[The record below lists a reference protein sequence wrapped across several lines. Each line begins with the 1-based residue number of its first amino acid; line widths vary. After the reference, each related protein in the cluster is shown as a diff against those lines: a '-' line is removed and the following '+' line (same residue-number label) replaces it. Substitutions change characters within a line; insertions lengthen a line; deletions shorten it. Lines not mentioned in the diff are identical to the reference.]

1 MDAIFALS
9 LQSASIHMWH
19 LPIVLLRPLLLK
31 LVSGAPTPLL
41 KLAGTCNLHRTCHYY
56 LALVA
61 KKACIALHRTVTME
75 NSPSRD
81 TPSGC
86 CTVSKLKHTPKR
98 PIYLS
103 LNFSLS
109 FRLVTHLEA
118 RKPLSRNVDGGH
130 YPCALLWPH
139 YSSTIPSRKEV
150 IHTPLET
157 RFVQLSPRKK
167 L

>member
-1 MDAIFALS
+1 
-9 LQSASIHMWH
+9 MWH

-75 NSPSRD
+75 NSPSREP
-81 TPSGC
+81 PSGC

-130 YPCALLWPH
+130 YPCALLWRPDLCNCH
-139 YSSTIPSRKEV
+139 PGKNSRFCGLDPSRV
-150 IHTPLET
+150 YSC
-157 RFVQLSPRKK
+157 SPTGLYIFTYFKS
-167 L
+167 